1 MLITLCFTMDS
12 LIMADLKIECSSAE
26 SSDSLHQIIKQSKI
40 SNHYKP
46 KLIFYAGIYPIIK

>member
-1 MLITLCFTMDS
+1 
-12 LIMADLKIECSSAE
+12 MADLKIECSSAE